1 MSPIVAQNRPKVTLE
16 EWSFLEK
23 ISTTTKL
30 FERSWTK
37 LVTLDTFHWYC
48 DNPEPTTAARHYDT
62 QIHQRKFVVQHLDF
76 FLALQV
82 I

>member
-1 MSPIVAQNRPKVTLE
+1 MELHGEDFHNHKAIREVMDQA
-16 EWSFLEK
+16 
-23 ISTTTKL
+23 
-30 FERSWTK
+30 
-37 LVTLDTFHWYC
+37 VTLDTFHWYC